1 VTVSLLHIVAAA
13 RAHLAPLAAE
23 SAGYLLLAAADQV
36 ATSPRSIQSDD
47 VELLPDGA
55 VRLRAGDGGGAGA
68 EGAELALRRLL
79 AHTLEVS
86 SSVGPALRRAAAR
99 SEPVGLGHLVREL
112 ETALIPVN
120 RAAARRA
127 LSRLHRETERALRSG
142 ALGSERSGEQ
152 TSAVAPLAEEA
163 ALPESSPALPES
175 SPALPQR
182 LPQVAA
188 VPPRSAPPTLKAL
201 EPTPEPR
208 SLQAEP
214 ALTKPEPVVER
225 ARARRSQTPALGTSI
240 VAQTLPEEDSE
251 RTERSP
257 PVLPEPETSAAL
269 EATRLDSVRTSSQLA
284 RAAPEPEPARP
295 EPSPSAPERLAFEP
309 EPAPSALDADPE
321 ASLSEPEP
329 SALPDVVTAMAA
341 WYTGFEE
348 DEIPTRIR
356 NVVTALRTVSEPVA
370 SAFGDAHAPRAV
382 ASETE
387 LPVEAEPVVASEAE
401 PVVASEAEPVVASEA
416 ELPVDVEPVGMVE
429 VTLQGETAGEAEPE
443 WTTLF
448 ISELGEPAMHEA
460 LTWDPGPVVSS
471 SSAALAPS
479 LVIGEPEPE
488 LSPYAPAVLP
498 STQSDVAALLES
510 FHLSGATEERELRGA
525 LKEMAGLELTPM
537 PHPLVEDA

>member
-1 VTVSLLHIVAAA
+1 MTVSLLHIVAAA

-23 SAGYLLLAAADQV
+23 SAGYLLLAAADHV
-36 ATSPRSIQSDD
+36 ATSPRSIQSHD

-99 SEPVGLGHLVREL
+99 NEPVGLGHLVREL

-142 ALGSERSGEQ
+142 ALGSERSGGQ
-152 TSAVAPLAEEA
+152 AIAMAPLAKEPA
-163 ALPESSPALPES
+163 VLESSPAVLES
-175 SPALPQR
+175 SLTPPQR

-188 VPPRSAPPTLKAL
+188 VPRRSAPPTVKPL

-225 ARARRSQTPALGTSI
+225 ARARRGQTPALGTSI
-240 VAQTLPEEDSE
+240 VAQALPEEDSE

-257 PVLPEPETSAAL
+257 SVLPDPETSAAL
-269 EATRLDSVRTSSQLA
+269 EVTRLDSVRTSSQLA
-284 RAAPEPEPARP
+284 RSAPEPEPALP
-295 EPSPSAPERLAFEP
+295 EPSLSALEHLVSDPHP
-309 EPAPSALDADPE
+309 ALDADPE
-321 ASLSEPEP
+321 AALSEPEP

-356 NVVTALRTVSEPVA
+356 NVVTALGTVSEPAA
-370 SAFGDAHAPRAV
+370 SAFDDAHSGRV
-382 ASETE
+382 A
-387 LPVEAEPVVASEAE
+387 ASEAE
-401 PVVASEAEPVVASEA
+401 PVAASEA
-416 ELPVDVEPVGMVE
+416 ELPVDVELVAMAE
-429 VTLQGETAGEAEPE
+429 VTLQGETEVEVEAEPE

-448 ISELGEPAMHEA
+448 ISELGEPALHEA

-498 STQSDVAALLES
+498 SNQSDVAELLES